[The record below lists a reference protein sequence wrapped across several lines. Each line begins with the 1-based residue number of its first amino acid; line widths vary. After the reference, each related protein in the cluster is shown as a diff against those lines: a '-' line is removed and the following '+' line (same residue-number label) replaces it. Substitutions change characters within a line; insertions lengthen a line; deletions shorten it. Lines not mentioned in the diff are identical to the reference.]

1 MSQVKQLY
9 DLSTAKRLTSEA
21 IYFDES
27 EYLDIGDLV
36 EFLELNAPL
45 INDFKRYT
53 RHPNS
58 PTLNSLYKFYRMP
71 SSTIRENTA
80 YFMIDC
86 IPRYIGC
93 SFPDERQIDVRICGE
108 KITNISVVLKYPF
121 KNFSISIA
129 FEAENS
135 HSICLPL
142 YKYIVSII
150 GGINLCKNIFSDCF
164 DLYFKKHGI
173 FKGLVAN
180 KELVF
185 LRHLHDFHLA
195 YQSVQNQR
203 YAEFENSIEHYL
215 TEDQKKLRNERHAQW
230 VKSIWGDSSIDG
242 VDYLN
247 LKIGRG

>member
-1 MSQVKQLY
+1 MSKVKQLY
-9 DLSTAKRLTSEA
+9 DFSTAARLTSET
-21 IYFDES
+21 IHFDES

-45 INDFKRYT
+45 INDFKKYE

-58 PTLNSLYKFYRMP
+58 PTLNSLYKFYKMP
-71 SSTIRENTA
+71 SSTIKENTA
-80 YFMIDC
+80 YFVIDC
-86 IPRYIGC
+86 LPRYIGC
-93 SFPDERQIDVRICGE
+93 GFPDERQIDVRICGE
-108 KITNISVVLKYPF
+108 KIKNVSVILKYPF
-121 KNFSISIA
+121 KNFSVSIA
-129 FEAENS
+129 FENENS
-135 HSICLPL
+135 HSISLAL
-142 YKYIVSII
+142 SKYIVSIVS
-150 GGINLCKNIFSDCF
+150 GINLCKYLFSERF

-185 LRHLHDFHLA
+185 LSHLHDFHLA

-203 YAEFENSIEHYL
+203 FAEFEKFIEDYL

-230 VKSIWGDSSIDG
+230 VNSIWRDPSIDG

-247 LKIGRG
+247 LKIGRS